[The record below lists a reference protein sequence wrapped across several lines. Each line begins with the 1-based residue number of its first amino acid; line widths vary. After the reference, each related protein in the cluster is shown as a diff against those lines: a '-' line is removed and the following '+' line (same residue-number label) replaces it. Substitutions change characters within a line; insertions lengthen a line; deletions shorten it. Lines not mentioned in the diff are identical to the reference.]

1 MLDQTQVMLY
11 TSAAEVRALIVSDG
25 RGAPWG
31 EDVDVEVLSFL
42 FKSGQKFLV
51 IMKLKS
57 DISIG

>member
-1 MLDQTQVMLY
+1 MLDQTRVMLY

-42 FKSGQKFLV
+42 FKSGQ
-51 IMKLKS
+51 S
-57 DISIG
+57 S